1 MNTARGALRKAIEAY
16 TAEGPDDGPNDGPE
30 EKALVELLDA
40 IQAFDESPRAVGEK
54 WRRIM
59 AAVPVFLSASADQV
73 RDLRVAWE
81 AFEAAG
87 YTESGD
93 GPGLFDGNEP
103 AERKPVAGWEVG
115 HVPGYSARR
124 AAPILRRGPIC
135 VRATEIGWEMIAES
149 DEDDVESIQI
159 TSDSAASLE
168 AAQLAAE
175 DALRAIAD
183 QIYAALRGGV

>member
-87 YTESGD
+87 YTESGG

-103 AERKPVAGWEVG
+103 AERKPRRA
-115 HVPGYSARR
+115 HAPSPTTSKPRSPSARP
-124 AAPILRRGPIC
+124 AGKAPP
-135 VRATEIGWEMIAES
+135 
-149 DEDDVESIQI
+149 
-159 TSDSAASLE
+159 TSFAPA
-168 AAQLAAE
+168 
-175 DALRAIAD
+175 
-183 QIYAALRGGV
+183 